1 MKIVKWLDEHFEELF
16 LCLFS
21 SIMVIVIG
29 FQVFMRYVLQD
40 SLSWS
45 EELARYCFIWLVYL
59 GISLGA
65 KKKRHMSVDIAFL
78 AFKDQGKIILSM
90 IGNLLFLAFALF
102 VIINGYQVTIKLL
115 TWGQSSP
122 ALNLPVGLVYLAGP
136 IGMGL
141 TAIRLLQQLFQQ
153 IKMLMGKEA
162 VQ

>member
-1 MKIVKWLDEHFEELF
+1 MKLVKWLDEHFEELF

-29 FQVFMRYVLQD
+29 LQVFMRYVLQD

-45 EELARYCFIWLVYL
+45 EELARYCFIWLVYM

-65 KKKRHMSVDIAFL
+65 KKKRHMSVDVVSL
-78 AFKDQGKIILSM
+78 AFKDKGKIILSM

-102 VIINGYQVTIKLL
+102 VSINGYQVTMKLL

-122 ALNLPVGLVYLAGP
+122 ALNIPVGLVYLAGP

-141 TAIRLLQQLFQQ
+141 TAIRLLQQLFHQ
-153 IKMLMGKEA
+153 IKRLVDKEA
-162 VQ
+162 VS